1 MLPEK
6 FTLSEIHALYETL
19 LGKKL
24 DISNFPKK
32 LIALGLLK
40 KLDEKRNIGAHRSP
54 YLYMFDKAKYEQALK
69 DGVVLS

>member
-1 MLPEK
+1 MKMPTNQNK
-6 FTLSEIHALYETL
+6 IIWVL

-40 KLDEKRNIGAHRSP
+40 KLSE
-54 YLYMFDKAKYEQALK
+54 LK
-69 DGVVLS
+69 QPP